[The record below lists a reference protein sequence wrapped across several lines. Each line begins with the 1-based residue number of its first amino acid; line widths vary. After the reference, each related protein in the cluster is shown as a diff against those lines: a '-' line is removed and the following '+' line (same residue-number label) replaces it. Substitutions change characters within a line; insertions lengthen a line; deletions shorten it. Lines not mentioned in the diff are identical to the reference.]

1 MEYQYQLDPAT
12 GNARAL
18 FSFEHEIFGP
28 WLEVEIGNDVDKLT
42 EVLKAIDDINHGK
55 LQEVVISGSEYSV
68 IIDQQDVMI
77 KTNMSLNHN
86 LNGQESLI
94 DGLTEQGLSLDDDM
108 DAMCGLE
115 DFHQLIL
122 SWSKFVTK

>member
-28 WLEVEIGNDVDKLT
+28 WLEVEIGNNLDKLT

-68 IIDQQDVMI
+68 ILDQQDVMI

-94 DGLTEQGLSLDDDM
+94 DGLKEQGLSLDDDM

>member
-28 WLEVEIGNDVDKLT
+28 WLEVEIGNNVDKLT

-68 IIDQQDVMI
+68 ILDQQDVMI

-94 DGLTEQGLSLDDDM
+94 DGLKEQGLSLDDDM